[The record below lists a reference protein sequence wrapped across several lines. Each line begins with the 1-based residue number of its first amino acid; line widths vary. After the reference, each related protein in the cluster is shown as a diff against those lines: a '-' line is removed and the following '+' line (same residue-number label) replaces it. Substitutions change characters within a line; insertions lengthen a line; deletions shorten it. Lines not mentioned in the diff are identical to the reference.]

1 MDNGVITMTH
11 YQKFKAGLAKS
22 FLLLTLL
29 TMLSTLS
36 YGKNDNGK
44 SKLSSRQN
52 HGSILSQE
60 LDSIANDA
68 TLNGDKTVDV
78 IIQFRDL
85 PSDNDNKNIKAFGGV
100 HKGQLHLING
110 NVYSVPVK
118 ALKDLAKN
126 PNILYITPDR
136 KSKQFSDYSVQT
148 IGADLVQSNLGFDG
162 TGLCLAS
169 I

>member
-1 MDNGVITMTH
+1 MTQ

-29 TMLSTLS
+29 TMVSTLT
-36 YGKNDNGK
+36 YGAPSANGK

-52 HGSILSQE
+52 HGNILSQE

-85 PSDNDNKNIKAFGGV
+85 PSDNDNKNVKAFGGV
-100 HKGQLHLING
+100 HKGQLHIING
-110 NVYSVPVK
+110 NVYNVPVK
-118 ALKDLAKN
+118 SLKDLAKN

-136 KSKQFSDYSVQT
+136 KSKQFSDYALQS
-148 IGADLVQSNLGFDG
+148 IG
-162 TGLCLAS
+162 
-169 I
+169 